1 MKIHYNNGNAE
12 KIIDNVIAIQV
23 VDGSHPLIV
32 LTERGKEY
40 QVNIGNVEMI
50 LNDDLVGK
58 K

>member
-23 VDGSHPLIV
+23 VDVSHSLTV
-32 LTERGKEY
+32 LTESGKEY
-40 QVNIGNVEMI
+40 QINIGNVEMI

>member
-23 VDGSHPLIV
+23 VDVSHPLTV
-32 LTERGKEY
+32 LTESGKEY
-40 QVNIGNVEMI
+40 QINIGNVEMI